1 MAINPDNPLIVQSDR
16 SIILEADHPRFEEV
30 RDRLMLFAELEKSP
44 EHIHMYRITALSLW
58 NAGASGAD
66 AEEILAFLDSAS
78 KYPVPPNIAKEITDA
93 VTSYGR
99 VELVSDEDGGI
110 VLVADEEDLLEH
122 LGQLSH
128 LEEFLLQE
136 PEYENGLA
144 VRPEC
149 RGQLKLALAKIGYPA
164 RDLAGYR
171 EGKNLDVSLRD
182 SLGDGSPFALRG
194 YQQDAVD
201 AFYAGGSA
209 HGGSGVVVLPCGAG
223 KTIVGM
229 GALAAVGKQTL
240 ILTTNV
246 TALRQWR
253 RELLDK
259 TSLTEDQ
266 VGEYSGE
273 VKQIRP
279 VTLSTYQMLTYR
291 KSKMD
296 DFEHFKLFFENPWG
310 LIIYDEVHLLPAP
323 VFRFTA
329 EIQATRRIGLT
340 ATLIREDGKETEVFS
355 LIGPR
360 KYDVPWRSLE
370 SGGWIANAECVEV
383 RVELVSDW
391 KEDYQLAGRR
401 GKFRIASENPAKMD
415 VIKNLVRRHATDH
428 ILVLGQY
435 LEQLDLVAE
444 ALDAP
449 LITGKTPQQTRDEL
463 YEGFR
468 SGEIQTLV
476 VSKVGNFAVDLPDAN
491 VAIQISGTFGSRQ
504 EEAQRLGRILRP
516 KQDAGCAVFYS
527 LVTRGSGI
535 AVSSREQE
543 FAEKRQLFLTEQG
556 YSYRIM
562 EAEELVETVNEVE
575 PEREKEGAQ
584 DTQCS

>member
-16 SIILEADHPRFEEV
+16 SIILEADHPRFDEV

-44 EHIHMYRITALSLW
+44 EHIHMYRITPLSLW

-66 AEEILAFLDSAS
+66 PGEILAFLDDVS
-78 KYPVPPNIAKEITDA
+78 KYPVPPNISKEITDA
-93 VTSYGR
+93 VNSYGR
-99 VELVSDEDGGI
+99 LELISDGKEGIVLVSDED
-110 VLVADEEDLLEH
+110 ELLAR
-122 LGQLSH
+122 LGESKN
-128 LEEFLLQE
+128 LEEFLLPE
-136 PEYENGLA
+136 PECAQGFR

-149 RGQLKLALAKIGYPA
+149 RGQLKLALAKLGYPA

-171 EGKNLDVSLRD
+171 EGRDLALELRTNLE
-182 SLGDGSPFALRG
+182 DGSEFGLRG
-194 YQQDAVD
+194 YQRDAVE
-201 AFYAGGSA
+201 AFYAGGSI

-229 GALAAVGKQTL
+229 GALAAIGKETL

-253 RELLDK
+253 RELLEK
-259 TSLTEDQ
+259 TTLTEEQ

-273 VKQIRP
+273 FKQIRQ

-291 KSKMD
+291 KSKVD
-296 DFEHFKLFFENPWG
+296 DFEHFKLFFEHQWG

-329 EIQATRRIGLT
+329 EIQATRRLGLT

-370 SGGWIANAECVEV
+370 RGGWIANAECVEV
-383 RVELVSDW
+383 RVELDPKL

-401 GKFRIASENPAKMD
+401 GKFRIASENPSKLE
-415 VIKNLVRRHATDH
+415 VIKNLAERHEQDH
-428 ILVLGQY
+428 VLVLGQY
-435 LEQLDLVAE
+435 LDQLEEVAE
-444 ALDAP
+444 ALGVP

-468 SGEIQTLV
+468 NGEILTLV

-516 KQDAGCAVFYS
+516 KPDAGRAVFYS

-535 AVSSREQE
+535 AASSREQE
-543 FAEKRQLFLTEQG
+543 FAQKRQLFLTEQG
-556 YSYRIM
+556 YPYRIM
-562 EAEELVETVNEVE
+562 EAEELVEKVE
-575 PEREKEGAQ
+575 PAREKEEVKEA
-584 DTQCS
+584 QCS

>member
-1 MAINPDNPLIVQSDR
+1 MGINPENPLIVQSDR
-16 SIILEADHPRFEEV
+16 SIILEADHPRFAEV

-66 AEEILAFLDSAS
+66 PAEILDFLEGAS
-78 KYPVPPNIAKEITDA
+78 KFPVPVNIAKEITDA
-93 VTSYGR
+93 VNSYGR
-99 VELVSDEDGGI
+99 LELIGDGRGGI
-110 VLVADEEDLLEH
+110 VLTADEDELLER
-122 LGQLSH
+122 LADLSQL
-128 LEEFLLQE
+128 EDFLLPDALSE
-136 PEYENGLA
+136 KGLP

-149 RGQLKLALAKIGYPA
+149 RGQLKLILAKLGYPA

-171 EGKNLDVSLRD
+171 EGKALEVELREA
-182 SLGDGSPFALRG
+182 LPDGEPFGLRS
-194 YQQDAVD
+194 YQSDAVD
-201 AFYAGGSA
+201 AFYAGGSE

-229 GALAAVGKQTL
+229 GALAAVGKETL

-253 RELLDK
+253 RELLEK
-259 TSLTEDQ
+259 TTLTEDQ

-273 VKQIRP
+273 VKQIRQ

-291 KSKMD
+291 KSKVD
-296 DFEHFKLFFENPWG
+296 DFEHFKLFFENQWG

-329 EIQATRRIGLT
+329 EIQATRRLGLT
-340 ATLIREDGKETEVFS
+340 ATLIREDGKEKEVFS

-370 SGGWIANAECVEV
+370 GGGWIADAECVEV
-383 RVELVSDW
+383 RVELDPEL
-391 KEDYQLAGRR
+391 KEDYQVAGRR
-401 GKFRIASENPAKMD
+401 GKFRIASENPAKREA
-415 VIKNLVRRHATDH
+415 IKNLVRRHAGDH
-428 ILVLGQY
+428 ILILGQY
-435 LEQLDLVAE
+435 LDQLQMVADE
-444 ALDAP
+444 LGAP

-463 YEGFR
+463 YGGFR
-468 SGEIQTLV
+468 SGEIRTLI

-516 KQDAGCAVFYS
+516 KQNAGCAVFYS

-535 AVSSREQE
+535 AASSREQE

-556 YSYRIM
+556 YPYRIM
-562 EAEELVETVNEVE
+562 EAEELVETVD
-575 PEREKEGAQ
+575 PERERAGTKEV
-584 DTQCS
+584 QCS

>member
-1 MAINPDNPLIVQSDR
+1 MASKPDNPLIVQSDR

-44 EHIHMYRITALSLW
+44 EHIHMYRITPLSLW

-66 AEEILAFLDSAS
+66 PEEILAFLDDVS
-78 KYPVPPNIAKEITDA
+78 KYPVPPNISKEIEDA
-93 VTSYGR
+93 VNSYGR
-99 VELVSDEDGGI
+99 LELISDGEGGI
-110 VLVADEEDLLEH
+110 ILIADEEELLER
-122 LGQLSH
+122 LGDSKH
-128 LEEFLLQE
+128 LEELLLPE
-136 PEYENGLA
+136 PGCEQGLR

-149 RGQLKLALAKIGYPA
+149 RGQLKLALAKLGYPP
-164 RDLAGYR
+164 RDLAGYH
-171 EGKNLDVSLRD
+171 EGEDLPVELRTA
-182 SLGDGSPFALRG
+182 LGDGGEFGLRD
-194 YQQDAVD
+194 YQRDAVE
-201 AFYAGGSA
+201 AFYAGGAA

-229 GALAAVGKQTL
+229 GALAAVGKETL
-240 ILTTNV
+240 ILTTNI

-253 RELLDK
+253 RELLEK
-259 TSLTEDQ
+259 TTLTEEQ

-273 VKQIRP
+273 VKEIRQ

-291 KSKMD
+291 KSKVD
-296 DFEHFKLFFENPWG
+296 DFEHFKLFFEHQWG

-323 VFRFTA
+323 VFRFPA
-329 EIQATRRIGLT
+329 EIQATRRLGLT

-370 SGGWIANAECVEV
+370 SGGWIADAECVEV
-383 RVELVSDW
+383 RVELDPEL

-401 GKFRIASENPAKMD
+401 GKFRIASENPSKLE
-415 VIKNLVRRHATDH
+415 VIKSLVRRHRRDH
-428 ILVLGQY
+428 VLVLGQY
-435 LEQLDLVAE
+435 LDQLEAVA
-444 ALDAP
+444 ARLDAP

-468 SGEIQTLV
+468 NGEILTLV

-516 KQDAGCAVFYS
+516 KQDAGRAIFYS

-535 AVSSREQE
+535 ATSSREQE

-556 YSYRIM
+556 YPYRII
-562 EAEELVETVNEVE
+562 EAEELVEEVDKVE
-575 PEREKEGAQ
+575 PEREKEEVKEV
-584 DTQCS
+584 QCS

>member
-1 MAINPDNPLIVQSDR
+1 MAINPENPLIVQSDR
-16 SIILEADHPRFEEV
+16 SIILEADHPRFGEV

-44 EHIHMYRITALSLW
+44 EHIHIYRITALSLW

-66 AEEILAFLDSAS
+66 AGEILEFLEEVS
-78 KYPVPPNIAKEITDA
+78 KYPVPVNIAKEITDA
-93 VTSYGR
+93 VGSYGR
-99 VELVSDEDGGI
+99 LELIGDGRGGI
-110 VLVADEEDLLEH
+110 VLTADEDELLER
-122 LGQLSH
+122 LGELSH
-128 LEEFLLQE
+128 IEEFLLPDALSE
-136 PEYENGLA
+136 KGLP

-149 RGQLKLALAKIGYPA
+149 RGQLKLVLAKLGYPA

-171 EGKNLDVSLRD
+171 EGKNLAVELNDALPDGEPFGLR
-182 SLGDGSPFALRG
+182 S
-194 YQQDAVD
+194 YQRDAVA
-201 AFYAGGSA
+201 AFYAGGSE

-229 GALAAVGKQTL
+229 GALAAVGKETL
-240 ILTTNV
+240 VLTTNV

-253 RELLDK
+253 RELLEK
-259 TSLTEDQ
+259 TTLTEDQ

-273 VKQIRP
+273 IKQIRQ

-291 KSKMD
+291 KSKTD

-329 EIQATRRIGLT
+329 EIQATRRLGLT
-340 ATLIREDGKETEVFS
+340 ATLIREDGKEKEVFS

-370 SGGWIANAECVEV
+370 GGGWIADAECVEV
-383 RVELVSDW
+383 RVELDPEL

-401 GKFRIASENPAKMD
+401 GKFRIASENPFKMD
-415 VIKNLVRRHATDH
+415 AIKNLVRRHANDH
-428 ILVLGQY
+428 ILILGQY
-435 LEQLDLVAE
+435 LDQLQLVADE
-444 ALDAP
+444 LGAP

-463 YEGFR
+463 YGGFR
-468 SGEIQTLV
+468 SGEIRTLV

-516 KQDAGCAVFYS
+516 KQDSGCAVFYS

-535 AVSSREQE
+535 AASSREQE

-556 YSYRIM
+556 YPYRII
-562 EAEELVETVNEVE
+562 EAEELVETVE
-575 PEREKEGAQ
+575 PERERAGTKEV
-584 DTQCS
+584 QCS